1 MTAPLIADVSDTAR
15 WVAAYRARES
25 ARPDAL
31 FRDPLAARLA
41 GDRGQRIARALAR
54 PGDDG
59 WPLVTRTQLIDQL
72 VTTAVAGGCDCVLDL
87 AAGFDTRPYRL
98 PLPRE
103 LRWIEADLPALI
115 DEKER
120 ALAGE
125 APRCRVERH
134 RVDLSDA
141 EARAAL
147 FDRVDAAASRVLV
160 ITEGLVIY
168 LDEPTV
174 AALARDI
181 LARPHFAEW
190 VLDFPSPAM
199 LQLLRRGRGES
210 LANAPLR
217 FAPAGGLSF
226 FESRGWRGRDVYSLF
241 HEGVRLRRVPRLF
254 RPFAWIPPP
263 NPRAP
268 GNKRWAGVVRL
279 TREPARA

>member
-1 MTAPLIADVSDTAR
+1 MIAPLISDVSDTAR

-87 AAGFDTRPYRL
+87 AAGFDTRPYR
-98 PLPRE
+98 
-103 LRWIEADLPALI
+103 
-115 DEKER
+115 
-120 ALAGE
+120 
-125 APRCRVERH
+125 
-134 RVDLSDA
+134 
-141 EARAAL
+141 
-147 FDRVDAAASRVLV
+147 
-160 ITEGLVIY
+160 
-168 LDEPTV
+168 
-174 AALARDI
+174 
-181 LARPHFAEW
+181 
-190 VLDFPSPAM
+190 
-199 LQLLRRGRGES
+199 
-210 LANAPLR
+210 
-217 FAPAGGLSF
+217 
-226 FESRGWRGRDVYSLF
+226 YSLF

-279 TREPARA
+279 TREPAHT